1 MKGGESEVIDKILN
15 IHAMSLNRGNVSFDI
30 FWAIAYNLIFYSI
43 YFSLVIPVHKVGR
56 TALPVI
62 VNNRF
67 HHVKLTVGITRECG
81 YTGETHD

>member
-1 MKGGESEVIDKILN
+1 MIDKILN

-43 YFSLVIPVHKVGR
+43 YFSLVIPVHKVGWI
-56 TALPVI
+56 TLPVI

-67 HHVKLTVGITRECG
+67 YHVELTVRITRECG